1 MALSIGDR
9 RLGAILLEQGY
20 VNDADLQKVLV
31 RHAEVGGRLAD
42 VLIDTGVVG
51 EKRIARAIEEALG
64 IPLVNLLVVNPDEPA
79 LRAIRA
85 QTALTHQAF
94 PFGLEGGTLRVA
106 IVDPLSSVAIEALED
121 DSNLNIEPYQAM
133 RDQIMWAI
141 ATHYPEL
148 NLVAASP
155 EELPDAGGSGGGG
168 MLGQRLVSRGLIT
181 DQQLQQALDAQQ
193 QTGEPLGITLVAQ
206 KIITEKQLYET
217 LAEQVGAMFIDN
229 VSGFNPS
236 EDVLG
241 GMLRADA
248 LRLNAVPVDETDQGV
263 TVVTSDPRKRD
274 DIEALIG
281 RSVQLVLARPGD
293 VDELIERF
301 YPQRGRLGEQMVQQG
316 LLSRAQLREALNVQA
331 REGKVKALGEVILE
345 LGFAGTEEIDSAL
358 QKQNA
363 GGGRLEDT
371 LVQSGKLSPEMLARS
386 LAAQLGYEFLDPVQN
401 PPDAAVASLVP
412 EPTARRYG
420 VIPVRFQGEALVVAM
435 KDPRNVF
442 ALDDLKLITGREV
455 VPAVMAEKDITR
467 LIERY
472 YGNRDMAD
480 LNQKLVQESN
490 KRERESK
497 RADDVDLSAG
507 LDDNAVVRVV
517 DSLIREAALQE
528 ASDIHIEPTETS
540 LRVRYR
546 VDGVL
551 REQPELPKGSSQSI
565 LARIKIMGNLDI
577 SERRIPQ
584 DGRVRFKKGSID
596 IDLRLS
602 TLPTVYGEKA
612 VMRLLQKASNI
623 PEVENLG
630 FSEYNMQRYVDV
642 IEKPN
647 GIFLVTGPTG
657 SGKSFTSFS
666 TLKRIARPEKNTTTI
681 EDPVE
686 YEIPGIVQSQVN
698 PVAGM
703 TFARALRA
711 FLRQDPDIIFVGEIR
726 DGETAK
732 IAVEAA
738 LTGHLVL
745 ATLHTNDAPGAITR
759 LEEMGVEHFNIGAS
773 VVGVLAQRLVRR
785 VCPECKAPTNADP
798 DVLRRLGITEDD
810 IRGAQLM
817 RGAGCNRCGGTGYK
831 GRTGIH
837 ELMVIDD
844 PIRRAIGAGKTA
856 SEIRDVA
863 TEKSGMKTLRQDGI
877 DKALFGITTLEEVL
891 AVTSG

>member
-20 VNDADLQKVLV
+20 VNDGDLQKALV
-31 RHAEVGGRLAD
+31 RHAEVGGRLAEI
-42 VLIDTGVVG
+42 LIDSGLVG

-64 IPLVNLLVVNPDEPA
+64 IPLVNLTVVTPEA
-79 LRAIRA
+79 QAITAVRA
-85 QTALTHQAF
+85 QTALSVQAF
-94 PFGLEGGTLRVA
+94 PFAVDGNTLRVA
-106 IVDPLSSVAIEALED
+106 IVDPLSSVAIESLED
-121 DSNLNIEPYQAM
+121 DSNMNIEPYQALK
-133 RDQIMWAI
+133 DQIMWAI

-148 NLVAASP
+148 GLTPVTPAEVVDPSNV
-155 EELPDAGGSGGGG
+155 GG
-168 MLGQRLVSRGLIT
+168 MLGQRLITRGLIT
-181 DQQLQQALDAQQ
+181 DAQLQVALDAQQ
-193 QTGEPLGITLVAQ
+193 QTGEPLGITLISQ
-206 KIITEKQLYET
+206 KAITEDQLYEV
-217 LAEQVGAMFIDN
+217 LAEQVGA
-229 VSGFNPS
+229 VYLRNPRDFQPT

-241 GMLRADA
+241 SMLRADA
-248 LRLNAVPVDETDQGV
+248 LRLTAVPVDETGGGV

-281 RSVQLVLARPGD
+281 RSVQLILARPKD
-293 VDELIERF
+293 VELLVERF

-316 LLSRAQLREALNVQA
+316 TLSRAQLREALQVQA
-331 REGKVKALGEVILE
+331 REGKVKPLGEVIME
-345 LGFAGTEEIDSAL
+345 LGFAGADEIDVAL

-401 PPDAAVASLVP
+401 PPDNKVALMIP
-412 EPTARRYG
+412 EGTARRYG
-420 VIPVRFQGEALVVAM
+420 VVPIRMQGDALVIAM

-442 ALDDLKLITGREV
+442 ALDDLKLITGRDI
-455 VPAVMAEKDITR
+455 VPAVMADKDITR
-467 LIERY
+467 LIEKYFGSQSMSDLSLRLQ
-472 YGNRDMAD
+472 AD
-480 LNQKLVQESN
+480 AT
-490 KRERESK
+490 KREQAGR
-497 RADDVDLSAG
+497 RQDDVEVNTA
-507 LDDNAVVRVV
+507 LDDSAVVKVV
-517 DSLIREAALQE
+517 DNLIREAALQE
-528 ASDIHIEPTETS
+528 ASDIHIEPTEHAV
-540 LRVRYR
+540 RIRYR
-546 VDGVL
+546 VDGIL
-551 REQPELPKGSSQSI
+551 REQNELPKGAAQSI
-565 LARIKIMGNLDI
+565 LARIKIMGHLDI
-577 SERRIPQ
+577 AERRIPQ

-612 VMRLLQKASNI
+612 VMRLLQKATNI
-623 PEVENLG
+623 PEVEQLG
-630 FSEYNMQRYVDV
+630 FSDYNFQRYMDV

-666 TLKRIARPEKNTTTI
+666 TLKRIAKPEKNTTTI

-698 PVAGM
+698 NTAGL

-726 DGETAK
+726 DTETAK

-745 ATLHTNDAPGAITR
+745 ATLHTNDAPGAVAR
-759 LEEMGVEHFNIGAS
+759 LDEMGVEGFNIAAS

-785 VCPECKAPTNADP
+785 VCPDCKAPTNADP
-798 DVLRRLGITEDD
+798 DVLRRLGITERDL
-810 IRGAQLM
+810 RGAQLQ
-817 RGAGCNRCGGTGYK
+817 RGAGCARCGGTGYK
-831 GRTGIH
+831 GRMGIH

-844 PIRRAIGAGKTA
+844 PLRRAIGAGKA
-856 SEIRDVA
+856 AAEIKDVA
-863 TEKSGMKTLRQDGI
+863 MQQSGMKTLRQDGI
-877 DKALFGITTLEEVL
+877 EKALQGLTTLEEVL
-891 AVTSG
+891 AVTSN